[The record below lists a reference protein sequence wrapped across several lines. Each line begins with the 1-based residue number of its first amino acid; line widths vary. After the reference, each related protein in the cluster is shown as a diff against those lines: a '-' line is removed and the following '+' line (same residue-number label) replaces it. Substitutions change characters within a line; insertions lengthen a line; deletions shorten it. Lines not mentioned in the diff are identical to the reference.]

1 MNGDCSAIYI
11 GFILGGERLMGRMYT
26 GSGEPLGV
34 TVLEVEIEA
43 EQGPE
48 GFLRNLGKLTTLLLR
63 ESGANWTAVRG
74 IGVGLPAP
82 LKDGIVQ
89 DRANMEHPAWT
100 NWPAEV
106 RLVQYFEGMPVVIEN
121 DANLAAYGEWTTQN
135 GARRHDLIVVVAIG
149 TGIGGGIILGG
160 GIFRGQGAAGEFGR
174 FRMTMDP
181 YAFWYPGRKGT
192 AREDTVEYF
201 ASQLAM
207 ARQLEERFADAR
219 FDPEHRHPLRE
230 VGRSNTGGL
239 NFHRMA
245 EEAARFADEGDEL
258 CLGLFRLREEAI
270 GQLLFSVGLMFN
282 PHGFILG
289 GHTIATMSAAFREK
303 FINRVKEQMVKRLQ
317 PVLPGYEYDV
327 VAAKLGDEAAV
338 FGSAMLA
345 RDSAG
350 VQV

>member
-11 GFILGGERLMGRMYT
+11 GFIHAGERLMGRMYT
-26 GSGEPLGV
+26 GEGEPLGV
-34 TVLEVEIEA
+34 TVLEVVIEV

-48 GFLRNLGKLTTLLLR
+48 GFLRNLGKLTTLLLG
-63 ESGANWTAVRG
+63 ESGVNWKAVRG

-82 LKDGIVQ
+82 LKEGIVR

-121 DANLAAYGEWTTQN
+121 DANLAAYGEWTTLDSS
-135 GARRHDLIVVVAIG
+135 RRGELIVVVAIG
-149 TGIGGGIILGG
+149 TGIGGGIISGG
-160 GIFRGQGAAGEFGR
+160 EIFRGQGAAGEFGR
-174 FRMTMDP
+174 FRVTMDP
-181 YAFWYPGRKGT
+181 YACWHSGRKGKLC
-192 AREDTVEYF
+192 EDTVEYF

-207 ARQLEERFADAR
+207 ARQLEERFADAG
-219 FDPEHRHPLRE
+219 FDPEHRHPLWE
-230 VGRSNTGGL
+230 VGRTNTGKR

-245 EEAARFADEGDEL
+245 EETARLAAEGDEL
-258 CLGLFRLREEAI
+258 CLGLFRLREEAL
-270 GQLLFSVGLMFN
+270 GRLLFSAGLMFN

-289 GHTIATMSAAFREK
+289 GRTIANMPAAFREK
-303 FINRVKEQMVKRLQ
+303 FINGVKEQMEERLQ
-317 PVLPGYEYDV
+317 PVLPGYTYE
-327 VAAKLGDEAAV
+327 VAAATLGDEAAV